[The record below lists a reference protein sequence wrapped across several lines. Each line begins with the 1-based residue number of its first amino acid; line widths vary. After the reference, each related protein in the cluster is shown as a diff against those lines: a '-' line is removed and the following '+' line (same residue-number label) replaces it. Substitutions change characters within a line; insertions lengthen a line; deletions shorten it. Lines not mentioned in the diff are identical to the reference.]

1 MTTEE
6 EYSMRVKRRPK
17 AKFIKERREGVPV
30 TIFNPHCD
38 FSSGM
43 FTRILSIKLTPEC
56 TRIEI
61 KGSCTDTFVAAKCLK
76 IDKNTFMTGRDS
88 GRNYKLLKTIGI
100 PFKPNVKRF
109 KKGQKIF
116 YFTLIFEPLP
126 FYENQIDI
134 KETANSIWVGPD
146 FCFTEVGLWKNN
158 LQYVLKDY
166 SKS

>member
-6 EYSMRVKRRPK
+6 DYSMRVKRRPR
-17 AKFIKERREGVPV
+17 AKFIKDRREGVPV
-30 TIFNPHCD
+30 TIFNPHCY

-43 FTRILSIKLTPEC
+43 FTRILSIKLTPEY

-61 KGSCTDTFVAAKCLK
+61 KGSCTDVFVAVKCLK

-100 PFKPNVKRF
+100 PFKPKFKRF
-109 KKGQKIF
+109 TEGQKIF

-126 FYENQIDI
+126 FYEKQIDI
-134 KETANSIWVGPD
+134 KETLNSTWVGSD
-146 FCFTEVGLWKNN
+146 LCFTEVGLWKKN